1 MHNDDPSRLCFLLE
15 SAEAAAYRAQP
26 KRAAWLL
33 PIIRRLSSTAARLAE
48 RMDLANQPDPIQPD
62 PIGFRHPTPAARW
75 AVFLCPC
82 TTGSVW
88 NPCTYQ
94 MRR

>member
-1 MHNDDPSRLCFLLE
+1 LVTVGTVGGVCGQLLFVGRAGLQPCPTETPLPRGPMQIMHNDDPSRLCFLLE

-48 RMDLANQPDPIQPD
+48 RMDLANLS
-62 PIGFRHPTPAARW
+62 T
-75 AVFLCPC
+75 
-82 TTGSVW
+82 
-88 NPCTYQ
+88 
-94 MRR
+94 